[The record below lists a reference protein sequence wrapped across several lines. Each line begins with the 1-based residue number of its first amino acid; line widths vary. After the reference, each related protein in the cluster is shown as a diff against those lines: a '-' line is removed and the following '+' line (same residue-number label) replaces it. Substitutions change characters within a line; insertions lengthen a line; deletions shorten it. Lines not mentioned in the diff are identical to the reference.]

1 MSGGQIVNR
10 SANQSSETRSL
21 PDAWLV
27 HPLPAGYV
35 RPAGVPE
42 RIVLPE
48 NPLGEN
54 KEYLT
59 PCDPETSARLYEFA
73 ALFADKYYGYF
84 GTQNIDY
91 YYPELMRF
99 VAEGSDLRWRCDISL
114 YDKTF
119 INTYRNEVSNIVL
132 DGAYDNGD
140 GTYDVIISSDITEFS
155 TYWTYEAKDTQL
167 RITVVEDPDSYYGFL
182 AVATN

>member
-1 MSGGQIVNR
+1 
-10 SANQSSETRSL
+10 
-21 PDAWLV
+21 
-27 HPLPAGYV
+27 
-35 RPAGVPE
+35 
-42 RIVLPE
+42 
-48 NPLGEN
+48 
-54 KEYLT
+54 
-59 PCDPETSARLYEFA
+59 
-73 ALFADKYYGYF
+73 
-84 GTQNIDY
+84 
-91 YYPELMRF
+91 MRF